1 MYKSVIAKL
10 QLNLF
15 FFILIQSE
23 VLSSNLILL
32 TCKNTEN
39 DSIHKFKIFLNYKVV
54 NILPSGYEFNY
65 LIEKESSE
73 EVKAYF
79 YQKELNLVKKFTLSF
94 NLKDN
99 ILYDEMYEGKDINN
113 LKLKD
118 RKFFMCKK

>member
-1 MYKSVIAKL
+1 MYESVIKKL

-54 NILPSGYEFNY
+54 NILPNGYEFNY

>member
-1 MYKSVIAKL
+1 MYKSVIVKL

-54 NILPSGYEFNY
+54 NILPNGYEFNY

>member
-1 MYKSVIAKL
+1 MFL
-10 QLNLF
+10 
-15 FFILIQSE
+15 ILIQSE
-23 VLSSNLILL
+23 VLSSNLILF

-54 NILPSGYEFNY
+54 NILPNGYEFNY
-65 LIEKESSE
+65 LIEKESSD

-79 YQKELNLVKKFTLSF
+79 YQKELNLIKKFTLSF

-99 ILYDEMYEGKDINN
+99 ILYDEMYEGKDTKN

-118 RKFFMCKK
+118 KKIFMCK

>member
-1 MYKSVIAKL
+1 MYKSVIVKL

-54 NILPSGYEFNY
+54 NILPNGYEFNY

-79 YQKELNLVKKFTLSF
+79 YQK
-94 NLKDN
+94 
-99 ILYDEMYEGKDINN
+99 
-113 LKLKD
+113 
-118 RKFFMCKK
+118 

>member
-15 FFILIQSE
+15 FLILIQSE
-23 VLSSNLILL
+23 AFSSNLILL

-54 NILPSGYEFNY
+54 NILPNGYEFNY

-94 NLKDN
+94 NLKEN
-99 ILYDEMYEGKDINN
+99 ILYDEMYEGKDIKN
-113 LKLKD
+113 LKLKN
-118 RKFFMCKK
+118 KKIFMCK

>member
-1 MYKSVIAKL
+1 MYESVIKKL

-23 VLSSNLILL
+23 VLSSNLILF

-54 NILPSGYEFNY
+54 NILPNGYEFNY
-65 LIEKESSE
+65 LIEKESSD

-79 YQKELNLVKKFTLSF
+79 YQKELNLIKKFTLSF

-99 ILYDEMYEGKDINN
+99 ILYDEMYEGKDTKN

-118 RKFFMCKK
+118 KKMFMCK

>member
-1 MYKSVIAKL
+1 MYESVIKKL

-23 VLSSNLILL
+23 VLSSNLILF

-54 NILPSGYEFNY
+54 NILPNGYEFNY
-65 LIEKESSE
+65 LIEKESSD

-79 YQKELNLVKKFTLSF
+79 YQKELNLIKKFTLSF

-99 ILYDEMYEGKDINN
+99 ILYDEMYEGKDTKN

-118 RKFFMCKK
+118 KKIFMCK

>member
-1 MYKSVIAKL
+1 MYESVIKKL

-23 VLSSNLILL
+23 VLSSNLILF

-54 NILPSGYEFNY
+54 NILPNGYEFNY
-65 LIEKESSE
+65 LIEKESSD

-79 YQKELNLVKKFTLSF
+79 YQKELNLIKKFTLSF

-99 ILYDEMYEGKDINN
+99 ILYDEMYEGKDIEN

-118 RKFFMCKK
+118 KKIFMCK

>member
-1 MYKSVIAKL
+1 MYKSVIVKL

-54 NILPSGYEFNY
+54 NILPNGYEFNY

-118 RKFFMCKK
+118 RKFFMGKK